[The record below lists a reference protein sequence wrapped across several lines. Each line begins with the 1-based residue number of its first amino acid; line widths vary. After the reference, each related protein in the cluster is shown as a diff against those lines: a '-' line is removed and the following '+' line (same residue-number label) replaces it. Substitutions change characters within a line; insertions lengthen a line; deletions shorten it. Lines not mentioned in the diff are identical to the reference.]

1 LAVAEKTPTS
11 GDELSGAVPTGR
23 GYILL
28 ACMMAQF
35 MAAVEATIVGTAMP
49 TIVADLGGFH
59 LFSWVF
65 ASYLLAQA
73 ASTPIYGRLAD
84 VYGRK
89 RVFIFGASLFLAAST
104 ACGFAWGMVPLIALR
119 TIQGFGSGAIQPIA
133 WTILGDVY
141 PPKERAMVQGYLS
154 AVFGTSAIAGPL
166 LGGFIVEH
174 LHWAL
179 VFWINIPVSIATMIM
194 LGIFLKERI
203 APRQHDIDY
212 LGALLLMV
220 GIGALMVVLV
230 QARSLD
236 RAVLIGL
243 SVLAILALAAL
254 AAQEARTREPIVPY
268 KLWRLPI
275 IVLGNIGSF
284 AIGALMMCN
293 GAFLPTYVQGA
304 MGASPAVAGL
314 ALGASSILWTFGTF
328 GAGRLMVRISYRAA
342 ALWGGVIMIIGAA
355 LLLTASPEYG
365 PAWVGLAAAVLGL
378 GMGFSNTTFVIATQT
393 SVGWSE
399 RGAATS
405 ANMFLRTVG
414 QSVGTAIF
422 GAVFNLGVGQRIA
435 GADDEINRLLDPAM
449 RATLGAVET
458 MRLSDAIAAAIHNVY
473 LIAAVLSA
481 GLLVLAF
488 RIPAGLSPGRQP
500 LPQEAP
506 RPVAGD

>member
-1 LAVAEKTPTS
+1 MDKSLASSEESAAAPR
-11 GDELSGAVPTGR
+11 GR
-23 GYILL
+23 GYILA

-73 ASTPIYGRLAD
+73 AATPIYGRLAD

-89 RVFIFGASLFLAAST
+89 RVFIVGATMFLLAST

-154 AVFGTSAIAGPL
+154 AVFGTSAIAGPV

-179 VFWINIPVSIATMIM
+179 VFWINIPVSIATMAM
-194 LGIFLKERI
+194 LAIFLKERI
-203 APRQHDIDY
+203 APQRHEIDY
-212 LGALLLMV
+212 LGAVLLMI

-230 QARSLD
+230 QARNLD
-236 RAVLIGL
+236 SEMLIGL
-243 SVLAILALAAL
+243 SALAVAALAAL
-254 AAQEARTREPIVPY
+254 VWQEARIREPIVPFR
-268 KLWRLPI
+268 LWRLPI

-314 ALGASSILWTFGTF
+314 ALGAASVLWTFGTF

-342 ALWGGVIMIIGAA
+342 ALWGGVIMVAGAA
-355 LLLTASPEYG
+355 LLLTATPANG
-365 PAWVGLAAAVLGL
+365 PAWAAFAAAVLGL
-378 GMGFSNTTFVIATQT
+378 GMGFSNTTFVVAVQT

-414 QSVGTAIF
+414 QAVGTAIF
-422 GAVFNLGVGQRIA
+422 GAVFNFVVGQRIA
-435 GADDEINRLLDPAM
+435 GADDAINRLLEPAT

-458 MRLSDAIAAAIHNVY
+458 LRLSDAIAAAIHNVY
-473 LIAAVLSA
+473 LIAGVLTIVLL
-481 GLLVLAF
+481 GLAL
-488 RIPAGLSPGRQP
+488 RIPAGLSPVRQP
-500 LPQEAP
+500 LPSEAS
-506 RPVAGD
+506 RPIAGD

>member
-1 LAVAEKTPTS
+1 VVTKTEAS
-11 GDELSGAVPTGR
+11 QDEVNGGASRGR
-23 GYILL
+23 GYILA

-141 PPKERAMVQGYLS
+141 PPRERAMVQGWLS

-174 LHWAL
+174 LSWAL
-179 VFWINIPVSIATMIM
+179 VFWINIPVSIATMGM
-194 LGIFLKERI
+194 LAVFLKENLKPQR
-203 APRQHDIDY
+203 HDIDY
-212 LGALLLMV
+212 LGALLLMI

-236 RAVLIGL
+236 PGVLIGL
-243 SVLAILALAAL
+243 SALAAGALAAL
-254 AAQEARTREPIVPY
+254 VWQEARTREPIVPY
-268 KLWRLPI
+268 QLWRLPI
-275 IVLGNIGSF
+275 IALGNIGSF
-284 AIGALMMCN
+284 AIGALMMSN

-314 ALGASSILWTFGTF
+314 TLGASSILWTFGTF
-328 GAGRLMVRISYRAA
+328 GAGRMMVRISYRAA
-342 ALWGGVIMIIGAA
+342 ALLGGVIMVVGAA
-355 LLLTASPEYG
+355 LLLTATPDYG
-365 PAWVGLAAAVLGL
+365 PAWVGFAAAVLGL
-378 GMGFSNTTFVIATQT
+378 GMGFCNTTFVIATQT

-414 QSVGTAIF
+414 QSVGTALF
-422 GAVFNLGVGQRIA
+422 GAVFNLGVGGRIA
-435 GADDEINRLLDPAM
+435 GADEEINRLLEPAT
-449 RATLGAVET
+449 RATLGAAET
-458 MRLSDAIAAAIHNVY
+458 LRLSDAIAAAIHNVY
-473 LIAAVLSA
+473 LIAAVLA
-481 GLLVLAF
+481 VVLLGLAF
-488 RIPAGLSPGRQP
+488 RIPAGLSPVRQA
-500 LPQEAP
+500 LPRDAQ
-506 RPVAGD
+506 RTVAGD

>member
-1 LAVAEKTPTS
+1 MSAS
-11 GDELSGAVPTGR
+11 GDDPNAARPRGR

-89 RVFIFGASLFLAAST
+89 RVFIFGATVFLLAST

-154 AVFGTSAIAGPL
+154 AVFGTSAIAGPV

-194 LGIFLKERI
+194 LAVFLKERI
-203 APRQHDIDY
+203 APQRRDIDY
-212 LGALLLMV
+212 LGALLLMI
-220 GIGALMVVLV
+220 GIGAVMVMLV
-230 QARSLD
+230 QAQNLD
-236 RAVLIGL
+236 RGLLIEL
-243 SVLAILALAAL
+243 SVLAVVSLSALVW
-254 AAQEARTREPIVPY
+254 QEARTREPIVPFR
-268 KLWRLPI
+268 LWRTPI

-284 AIGALMMCN
+284 AVGALMMCN

-314 ALGASSILWTFGTF
+314 ALGASSILWTAGTF
-328 GAGRLMVRISYRAA
+328 GAGRMMVRISYRAA
-342 ALWGGVIMIIGAA
+342 ALLGGVIMVAGAG
-355 LLLTASPEYG
+355 LLLTADPAYG
-365 PAWVGLAAAVLGL
+365 VVWVAFAAAVLGL
-378 GMGFSNTTFVIATQT
+378 GMGFSNTTFVIAVQT
-393 SVGWSE
+393 SVGWGE

-405 ANMFLRTVG
+405 ANMFLRTIG
-414 QSVGTAIF
+414 QSVGTALF
-422 GAVFNLGVGQRIA
+422 GAVFNFGVAQHIA
-435 GADDEINRLLDPAM
+435 GADNEINRLLEPAT
-449 RATLGAVET
+449 RATLGVAET
-458 MRLSDAIAAAIHNVY
+458 ARLGEAIAGAIHNVY
-473 LIAAVLSA
+473 LIAGVLTVA
-481 GLLVLAF
+481 LLLLAF
-488 RIPAGLSPGRQP
+488 RLPAGLSPVSQP
-500 LPQEAP
+500 MPQEAR
-506 RPVAGD
+506 RPAVGD

>member
-1 LAVAEKTPTS
+1 VAEEIARPN
-11 GDELSGAVPTGR
+11 EQERGAASRGR
-23 GYILL
+23 GYILT
-28 ACMMAQF
+28 ACMFAQF

-89 RVFIFGASLFLAAST
+89 RVFIFGASLFLVAST

-141 PPKERAMVQGYLS
+141 PPKERALVQGYLS

-166 LGGFIVEH
+166 LGGFIVEQ
-174 LHWAL
+174 LSWPL

-194 LGIFLKERI
+194 LAVFLKERL
-203 APRQHDIDY
+203 AKQRHEIDY
-212 LGALLLMV
+212 LGAVLLMI

-236 RAVLIGL
+236 STMLIALGTI
-243 SVLAILALAAL
+243 AILALGGL
-254 AAQEARTREPIVPY
+254 AWQEARIREPIVPY
-268 KLWRLPI
+268 RLWRLPI
-275 IVLGNIGSF
+275 IVIGNIGSF
-284 AIGALMMCN
+284 AIGALMMSN

-328 GAGRLMVRISYRAA
+328 GAGRVMVRLSYRAA
-342 ALWGGVIMIIGAA
+342 AIWGGVIMIIGAA
-355 LLLTASPEYG
+355 LLLTATPAYG
-365 PAWVGLAAAVLGL
+365 PLWVGIAAAVLGL

-422 GAVFNLGVGQRIA
+422 GAMFNLGVGSRIA
-435 GADDEINRLLDPAM
+435 GADEEINRLLEPAT
-449 RATLGAVET
+449 RATVDAAEAL
-458 MRLSDAIAAAIHNVY
+458 RLSDAIAAAIHNVY
-473 LIAAVLSA
+473 LVGGVLA
-481 GLLVLAF
+481 LGLFVLAF
-488 RIPAGLSPGRQP
+488 RIPAGLSPVRQP
-500 LPQEAP
+500 IPQEER
-506 RPVAGD
+506 RPAAAD

>member
-1 LAVAEKTPTS
+1 VTEEKPAS
-11 GDELSGAVPTGR
+11 ADEAAAPRGR

-28 ACMMAQF
+28 ACMFAQF

-89 RVFIFGASLFLAAST
+89 KVFIFGASIFLAAST

-119 TIQGFGSGAIQPIA
+119 TIQGFGAGAIQPIA

-141 PPKERAMVQGYLS
+141 PPRQRAMVQGYLS
-154 AVFGTSAIAGPL
+154 AVFGASAIAGPV

-174 LHWAL
+174 LHWSL

-194 LGIFLKERI
+194 LAVFLKERI
-203 APRQHDIDY
+203 APRHHDIDY
-212 LGALLLMV
+212 LGALLLMIS
-220 GIGALMVVLV
+220 IGALMVVLV
-230 QARSLD
+230 QVRSLD
-236 RAVLIGL
+236 TGTVIGL
-243 SVLAILALAAL
+243 SALAAIAS
-254 AAQEARTREPIVPY
+254 AALVWQEARTREPIVPY
-268 KLWRLPI
+268 KLWRIPI
-275 IVLGNIGSF
+275 IVLGNVGSF

-304 MGASPAVAGL
+304 MGARPAVAGL

-342 ALWGGVIMIIGAA
+342 ALWGGVIMVIGAA
-355 LLLTASPEYG
+355 LLLTATPAYG
-365 PAWVGLAAAVLGL
+365 PAWVAFGAAVLGL
-378 GMGFSNTTFVIATQT
+378 GMGFSNTTFVIAVQT

-414 QSVGTAIF
+414 QSVGTALF
-422 GAVFNLGVGQRIA
+422 GAVFNLAVGQRIA
-435 GADDEINRLLDPAM
+435 GADDEINRLLEPAT
-449 RATLGAVET
+449 RATLGAIET
-458 MRLSDAIAAAIHNVY
+458 LRLSDAIADAIHNVY
-473 LIAAVLSA
+473 LIAGVLT
-481 GLLVLAF
+481 LVLFGLAF
-488 RIPAGLSPGRQP
+488 RIPAGLSPVRQP
-500 LPQEAP
+500 LPQEQT
-506 RPVAGD
+506 RSVAGD

>member
-1 LAVAEKTPTS
+1 MSAS
-11 GDELSGAVPTGR
+11 GDDPNAARPRGR

-89 RVFIFGASLFLAAST
+89 RVFIFGATVFLLAST

-154 AVFGTSAIAGPL
+154 AVFGTSAIAGPV

-194 LGIFLKERI
+194 LAVFLKERI
-203 APRQHDIDY
+203 APQRRDIDY
-212 LGALLLMV
+212 LGALLLMI
-220 GIGALMVVLV
+220 GIGAVMVMLV
-230 QARSLD
+230 QAQNLD
-236 RAVLIGL
+236 RGLLIEL
-243 SVLAILALAAL
+243 SVLAVVSLSALVW
-254 AAQEARTREPIVPY
+254 QEARTREPIVPFR
-268 KLWRLPI
+268 LWRTPI

-284 AIGALMMCN
+284 A
-293 GAFLPTYVQGA
+293 V
-304 MGASPAVAGL
+304 
-314 ALGASSILWTFGTF
+314 GASSILWTAGTF
-328 GAGRLMVRISYRAA
+328 GAGRMMVRISYRAA
-342 ALWGGVIMIIGAA
+342 ALLGGVIMVAGAG
-355 LLLTASPEYG
+355 LLLTADPAYG
-365 PAWVGLAAAVLGL
+365 VVWVAFAAAVLGL
-378 GMGFSNTTFVIATQT
+378 GMGFSNTTFVIAVQT
-393 SVGWSE
+393 SVGWGE

-405 ANMFLRTVG
+405 ANMFLRTIG
-414 QSVGTAIF
+414 QSVGTALF
-422 GAVFNLGVGQRIA
+422 GAVFNFGVAQHIA
-435 GADDEINRLLDPAM
+435 GADNEINRLLEPAT
-449 RATLGAVET
+449 RATLGVAET
-458 MRLSDAIAAAIHNVY
+458 ARLGEAIAGAIHNVY
-473 LIAAVLSA
+473 LIAGVLTVA
-481 GLLVLAF
+481 LLLLAF
-488 RIPAGLSPGRQP
+488 RLPAGLSPVSQP
-500 LPQEAP
+500 MPQEAR
-506 RPVAGD
+506 RPAVGD

>member
-1 LAVAEKTPTS
+1 MAEGNQGS
-11 GDELSGAVPTGR
+11 GEQERAAAPTGR
-23 GYILL
+23 GYILT
-28 ACMMAQF
+28 ACMFAQF

-89 RVFIFGASLFLAAST
+89 RVFIFGACVFLAAST

-133 WTILGDVY
+133 WTILGDIY

-154 AVFGTSAIAGPL
+154 AVFGTSAIIGPL
-166 LGGFIVEH
+166 LGGFIVEN
-174 LHWAL
+174 LSWPL
-179 VFWINIPVSIATMIM
+179 VFWINIPVSIATMVM
-194 LGIFLKERI
+194 LAVFLKERLVSQ
-203 APRQHDIDY
+203 RHQIDY
-212 LGALLLMV
+212 LGAVLLMI

-230 QARSLD
+230 QASNLD
-236 RAVLIGL
+236 RTVLMSLGAVAVLALG
-243 SVLAILALAAL
+243 ALAW
-254 AAQEARTREPIVPY
+254 QEARIREPIVPY
-268 KLWRLPI
+268 RLWRLPI
-275 IVLGNIGSF
+275 IVFSNIGSF
-284 AIGALMMCN
+284 AIGALMMSN

-328 GAGRLMVRISYRAA
+328 GSGRMMVRMSYRAA
-342 ALWGGVIMIIGAA
+342 ALWGGVIMIVGAA
-355 LLLTASPEYG
+355 LLLTATPQYG
-365 PAWVGLAAAVLGL
+365 PAWVAFAAAILGL

-405 ANMFLRTVG
+405 ANMFLRTIG

-422 GAVFNLGVGQRIA
+422 GAMFNLGIGSRVS
-435 GADDEINRLLDPAM
+435 GAEEEINRLLEPAT
-449 RATLGAVET
+449 RASVEPSEAL
-458 MRLSDAIAAAIHNVY
+458 RLSEAIAAAIHNVY
-473 LIAAVLSA
+473 LVAGGLSVA
-481 GLLVLAF
+481 LFALAF
-488 RIPAGLSPGRQP
+488 LIPAGLSPIRQP
-500 LPQEAP
+500 AP
-506 RPVAGD
+506 REASRPAASD

>member
-1 LAVAEKTPTS
+1 
-11 GDELSGAVPTGR
+11 
-23 GYILL
+23 
-28 ACMMAQF
+28 MAQF

-73 ASTPIYGRLAD
+73 AATPIYGRLAD

-89 RVFIFGASLFLAAST
+89 RVFIVGATMFLLAST

-154 AVFGTSAIAGPL
+154 AVFGTSAIAGPV

-179 VFWINIPVSIATMIM
+179 VFWINIPVSIATMAM
-194 LGIFLKERI
+194 LAIFLKERI
-203 APRQHDIDY
+203 APQRHEIDY
-212 LGALLLMV
+212 LGAVLLMI

-230 QARSLD
+230 QARNLD
-236 RAVLIGL
+236 SEMLIGL
-243 SVLAILALAAL
+243 SALAVAALAAL
-254 AAQEARTREPIVPY
+254 VWQEARIREPIVPFR
-268 KLWRLPI
+268 LWRLPI

-314 ALGASSILWTFGTF
+314 ALGAASVLWTFGTF

-342 ALWGGVIMIIGAA
+342 ALWGGVIMVAGAA
-355 LLLTASPEYG
+355 LLLTATPANG
-365 PAWVGLAAAVLGL
+365 PAWAAFAAAVLGL
-378 GMGFSNTTFVIATQT
+378 GMGFSNTTFVVAVQT

-414 QSVGTAIF
+414 QAVGTAIF
-422 GAVFNLGVGQRIA
+422 GAVFNFVVGQRIA
-435 GADDEINRLLDPAM
+435 GADDAINRLLEPAT

-458 MRLSDAIAAAIHNVY
+458 LRLSDAIAAAIHNVY
-473 LIAAVLSA
+473 LIAGVLTIVLL
-481 GLLVLAF
+481 GLAL
-488 RIPAGLSPGRQP
+488 RIPAGLSPVRQP
-500 LPQEAP
+500 LPSEAS
-506 RPVAGD
+506 RPIAGD

>member
-1 LAVAEKTPTS
+1 MADKAETAHD
-11 GDELSGAVPTGR
+11 GLSAAAPRGR
-23 GYILL
+23 GYILA

-89 RVFIFGASLFLAAST
+89 RVFIFGASLFLVAST
-104 ACGFAWGMVPLIALR
+104 ACGFAWGMVPLIVLR
-119 TIQGFGSGAIQPIA
+119 MIQGFGSGAIQPIA

-141 PPKERAMVQGYLS
+141 PPRERAMVQGWLS

-179 VFWINIPVSIATMIM
+179 VFWINIPVSIATMAM
-194 LGIFLKERI
+194 LSIFLKEKLVAR
-203 APRQHDIDY
+203 RHDIDY
-212 LGALLLMV
+212 LGALLLMI

-236 RAVLIGL
+236 RGLLIGL
-243 SVLAILALAAL
+243 SALAIVALAAL
-254 AAQEARTREPIVPY
+254 VWQEAHTREPIVPY

-275 IVLGNIGSF
+275 IVAGNIGSF
-284 AIGALMMCN
+284 AIGALMMAN

-304 MGASPAVAGL
+304 MGASPAIAGL
-314 ALGASSILWTFGTF
+314 TLGASSILWTFGTF
-328 GAGRLMVRISYRAA
+328 GAGRVMVRISYRAA
-342 ALWGGVIMIIGAA
+342 ALLGGVIMVVGAA
-355 LLLTASPEYG
+355 LLLTATPDDG
-365 PAWVGLAAAVLGL
+365 PAWVGFAAAVLGL

-414 QSVGTAIF
+414 QSVGTALF
-422 GAVFNLGVGQRIA
+422 GAVFNLGVGGRIA
-435 GADDEINRLLDPAM
+435 GADEEINRLLEPAT
-449 RATLGAVET
+449 RATLGAAEV

-473 LIAAVLSA
+473 LISAVLA
-481 GLLVLAF
+481 VVLLGLAF
-488 RIPAGLSPGRQP
+488 RIPAGLSPVRQP
-500 LPQEAP
+500 VPSEAP
-506 RPVAGD
+506 RPVAGE

>member
-1 LAVAEKTPTS
+1 
-11 GDELSGAVPTGR
+11 
-23 GYILL
+23 
-28 ACMMAQF
+28 
-35 MAAVEATIVGTAMP
+35 
-49 TIVADLGGFH
+49 
-59 LFSWVF
+59 
-65 ASYLLAQA
+65 
-73 ASTPIYGRLAD
+73 
-84 VYGRK
+84 
-89 RVFIFGASLFLAAST
+89 VFIFGASLFLVAST

-141 PPKERAMVQGYLS
+141 PPRERAMVQGWLS

-179 VFWINIPVSIATMIM
+179 VFWINIPVSIATMGM
-194 LGIFLKERI
+194 LAVFLKENLKPQR
-203 APRQHDIDY
+203 HDIDY
-212 LGALLLMV
+212 LGALLLMI

-236 RAVLIGL
+236 RDVIIGL
-243 SVLAILALAAL
+243 SALAVAALAAL
-254 AAQEARTREPIVPY
+254 VWQEARTREPIVPY

-275 IVLGNIGSF
+275 IVVGNIGSF

-293 GAFLPTYVQGA
+293 GVFLPTYVQGA

-314 ALGASSILWTFGTF
+314 TLGASSILWTFGTF
-328 GAGRLMVRISYRAA
+328 GAGRVMVRISYRAA
-342 ALWGGVIMIIGAA
+342 ALLGGVIMIIGAA
-355 LLLTASPEYG
+355 LLLTATPEYG
-365 PAWVGLAAAVLGL
+365 PAWVGFAAAVLGL

-414 QSVGTAIF
+414 QSVGTALF
-422 GAVFNLGVGQRIA
+422 GAVFNLGVGGRIA
-435 GADDEINRLLDPAM
+435 GADEEINRLLEPAT
-449 RATLGAVET
+449 RATLGSVET

-473 LIAAVLSA
+473 LIAAMLAVA
-481 GLLVLAF
+481 LLALAF
-488 RIPAGLSPGRQP
+488 RVPAGLSPVRQP
-500 LPQEAP
+500 VPSEAR
-506 RPVAGD
+506 RPVAGE

>member
-1 LAVAEKTPTS
+1 
-11 GDELSGAVPTGR
+11 
-23 GYILL
+23 
-28 ACMMAQF
+28 MMAQF

-49 TIVADLGGFH
+49 SIVADLGGFH

-65 ASYLLAQA
+65 AAYLLTQA

-89 RVFIFGASLFLAAST
+89 RVFIFGASVFLVAST

-141 PPKERAMVQGYLS
+141 PPRERALVQGYLS

-179 VFWINIPVSIATMIM
+179 VFWINIPVSIAAM
-194 LGIFLKERI
+194 LMLSIFLKERI
-203 APRQHDIDY
+203 APRRHDIDY
-212 LGALLLMV
+212 LGAALLMV
-220 GIGALMVVLV
+220 GIGSLMVVLV
-230 QARSLD
+230 QATSLD
-236 RAVLIGL
+236 RGTLLGLGALAVL
-243 SVLAILALAAL
+243 SLAAL
-254 AAQEARTREPIVPY
+254 AVQEARTREPIVPY
-268 KLWRLPI
+268 QLWRLPI
-275 IVLGNIGSF
+275 IVVGNIGSF
-284 AIGALMMCN
+284 AIGALMMSN

-304 MGASPAVAGL
+304 MGATPAVAGL

-328 GAGRLMVRISYRAA
+328 GAGRIMVRISYRAA
-342 ALWGGVIMIIGAA
+342 ALLGGVIMILGAA
-355 LLLTASPEYG
+355 LLLTATPEYG
-365 PAWVGLAAAVLGL
+365 PAWVGFAAAVLGL

-414 QSVGTAIF
+414 QSVGTALF
-422 GAVFNLGVGQRIA
+422 GAVFNLGVGAHIA
-435 GADDEINRLLDPAM
+435 GVDDEINRLLEPAT
-449 RATLGAVET
+449 RASLGASEVARLSDGIAAAMHNIYLLGAV
-458 MRLSDAIAAAIHNVY
+458 LS
-473 LIAAVLSA
+473 LVLL
-481 GLLVLAF
+481 GLAF
-488 RIPAGLSPGRQP
+488 RIPAGLSPVRQP
-500 LPQEAP
+500 SPQEAP

>member
-1 LAVAEKTPTS
+1 
-11 GDELSGAVPTGR
+11 
-23 GYILL
+23 
-28 ACMMAQF
+28 
-35 MAAVEATIVGTAMP
+35 
-49 TIVADLGGFH
+49 
-59 LFSWVF
+59 
-65 ASYLLAQA
+65 
-73 ASTPIYGRLAD
+73 
-84 VYGRK
+84 
-89 RVFIFGASLFLAAST
+89 
-104 ACGFAWGMVPLIALR
+104 
-119 TIQGFGSGAIQPIA
+119 
-133 WTILGDVY
+133 
-141 PPKERAMVQGYLS
+141 
-154 AVFGTSAIAGPL
+154 
-166 LGGFIVEH
+166 
-174 LHWAL
+174 
-179 VFWINIPVSIATMIM
+179 
-194 LGIFLKERI
+194 
-203 APRQHDIDY
+203 
-212 LGALLLMV
+212 
-220 GIGALMVVLV
+220 
-230 QARSLD
+230 
-236 RAVLIGL
+236 VLIGL

-435 GADDEINRLLDPAM
+435 GADEEINQLLDPAM

-458 MRLSDAIAAAIHNVY
+458 IRLSDAIAAAIHNVY

-500 LPQEAP
+500 LPREAP
-506 RPVAGD
+506 RPATGD

>member
-1 LAVAEKTPTS
+1 
-11 GDELSGAVPTGR
+11 
-23 GYILL
+23 
-28 ACMMAQF
+28 
-35 MAAVEATIVGTAMP
+35 
-49 TIVADLGGFH
+49 
-59 LFSWVF
+59 VF

-89 RVFIFGASLFLAAST
+89 RVFIFGASLFLVAST
-104 ACGFAWGMVPLIALR
+104 ACGFAWGMVPLIVLR
-119 TIQGFGSGAIQPIA
+119 MIQGFGSGAIQPIA

-141 PPKERAMVQGYLS
+141 PPRERAMVQGWLS

-179 VFWINIPVSIATMIM
+179 VFWINIPVSIATMGM
-194 LGIFLKERI
+194 LAVFLKENLKPQR
-203 APRQHDIDY
+203 HDIDY
-212 LGALLLMV
+212 LGALLLMI

-236 RAVLIGL
+236 RDMLIGL
-243 SVLAILALAAL
+243 SALAVAAIAAL
-254 AAQEARTREPIVPY
+254 VWQEARTREPIVPY

-275 IVLGNIGSF
+275 IVVGNIGSF

-293 GAFLPTYVQGA
+293 GVFLPTYVQGA

-314 ALGASSILWTFGTF
+314 TLGASSILWTFGTF
-328 GAGRLMVRISYRAA
+328 GAGRVMVRISYRAA
-342 ALWGGVIMIIGAA
+342 AVLGGVIMIIGAA
-355 LLLTASPEYG
+355 LLLTATPEYG
-365 PAWVGLAAAVLGL
+365 PAWVGFAAAVLGL

-414 QSVGTAIF
+414 QSVGTALF
-422 GAVFNLGVGQRIA
+422 GAVFNLGVGGRIA
-435 GADDEINRLLDPAM
+435 GADEEINRLLEPAT

-473 LIAAVLSA
+473 LIAAVLTVV
-481 GLLVLAF
+481 LLALAF
-488 RIPAGLSPGRQP
+488 RVPAGLSPVRQP
-500 LPQEAP
+500 VPSEAR

>member
-1 LAVAEKTPTS
+1 MQQS
-11 GDELSGAVPTGR
+11 GDQQGDAASKGR
-23 GYILL
+23 GYILT
-28 ACMMAQF
+28 ACLFAQF
-35 MAAVEATIVGTAMP
+35 MAAVESTIVGTAMP

-73 ASTPIYGRLAD
+73 VSTPVYGRLAD

-89 RVFIFGASLFLAAST
+89 RVFIFGAALFLAAST
-104 ACGFAWGMVPLIALR
+104 ACGFAWGMVPLIVLR

-141 PPKERAMVQGYLS
+141 PPRERTMVQSYLS
-154 AVFGTSAIAGPL
+154 TVFGTSAIIGPL
-166 LGGFIVEH
+166 LGGFIVQQ
-174 LHWAL
+174 LSWPL
-179 VFWINIPVSIATMIM
+179 VFWINIPVSIAAMIM
-194 LGIFLKERI
+194 LAVFLKERI
-203 APRQHDIDY
+203 APRRHDIDY
-212 LGALLLMV
+212 VGAFLLMI

-236 RAVLIGL
+236 RGLLIGL
-243 SVLAILALAAL
+243 GVIAICALAAL
-254 AAQEARTREPIVPY
+254 GWQEARTREPIVPY
-268 KLWRLPI
+268 KLWRVPI
-275 IVLGNIGSF
+275 ILLANIGSF
-284 AIGALMMCN
+284 AIGALMMSN

-328 GAGRLMVRISYRAA
+328 GAGRVMLRLSYRAA
-342 ALWGGVIMIIGAA
+342 AIWGGVIMIVGAA
-355 LLLTASPEYG
+355 MLLTASPQYG
-365 PAWVGLAAAVLGL
+365 VFWVSFAAAVLGL

-422 GAVFNLGVGQRIA
+422 GAVFNLGVGGRIA
-435 GADDEINRLLDPAM
+435 GADEEINRLLEPAT
-449 RATLGAVET
+449 RASVDAAEA
-458 MRLSDAIAAAIHNVY
+458 MRLSEAIAAAIHNVY
-473 LIAAVLSA
+473 LMAGVLA
-481 GLLVLAF
+481 LGLFALAF
-488 RIPAGLSPGRQP
+488 RLPVGLSPVRQP
-500 LPQEAP
+500 APQP
-506 RPVAGD
+506 RSRPATGD

>member
-1 LAVAEKTPTS
+1 MAEENPVS
-11 GDELSGAVPTGR
+11 GEGGSTRGR

-89 RVFIFGASLFLAAST
+89 KVFIFGATVFLLAST
-104 ACGFAWGMVPLIALR
+104 ACGFAWGMVPLIVLR
-119 TIQGFGSGAIQPIA
+119 AIQGLGAGAIQPIA

-154 AVFGTSAIAGPL
+154 AVFGTSAIAGPV

-174 LHWAL
+174 LSWSL
-179 VFWINIPVSIATMIM
+179 VFWINIPVTIATVLM
-194 LGIFLKERI
+194 LAVFLKEHI
-203 APRQHDIDY
+203 APLRHDIDY
-212 LGALLLMV
+212 LGALLLMI

-230 QARSLD
+230 QARNLD
-236 RAVLIGL
+236 GDTLMILSAVA
-243 SVLAILALAAL
+243 VVALAAL
-254 AAQEARTREPIVPY
+254 TWQEARTREPIVPFR
-268 KLWRLPI
+268 LWREPI
-275 IVLGNIGSF
+275 IIVGNIGSF

-328 GAGRLMVRISYRAA
+328 GSGRLMVRLSYRAA
-342 ALWGGVIMIIGAA
+342 ALWGGVIMIVGAA
-355 LLLTASPEYG
+355 LLLTASPAYG
-365 PAWVGLAAAVLGL
+365 PAWVAFAAAVLGL
-378 GMGFSNTTFVIATQT
+378 GMGFSNTTFVIAVQT
-393 SVGWSE
+393 AVGWSE

-405 ANMFLRTVG
+405 GNMFLRTVG
-414 QSVGTAIF
+414 QSVGTALF

-435 GADDEINRLLDPAM
+435 GADEEINRLLEPAT
-449 RATLGAVET
+449 RATLGAIET
-458 MRLSDAIAAAIHNVY
+458 MRLSDAIATAMHNVY

-481 GLLVLAF
+481 VLLGLAF
-488 RIPAGLSPGRQP
+488 RIPAGLSPIRQP
-500 LPQEAP
+500 LPREAS

>member
-1 LAVAEKTPTS
+1 VENKAETS
-11 GDELSGAVPTGR
+11 QEDLSASAPRGR
-23 GYILL
+23 GYILA

-89 RVFIFGASLFLAAST
+89 RVFIFGAGLFLAAST

-141 PPKERAMVQGYLS
+141 PPRERAMVQGWLS

-174 LHWAL
+174 LRWAL
-179 VFWINIPVSIATMIM
+179 VFWINIPVSIAAMGM
-194 LGIFLKERI
+194 LAVFLKENLKPKR
-203 APRQHDIDY
+203 HDIDY
-212 LGALLLMV
+212 LGALLLMI

-236 RAVLIGL
+236 PGIMIGL
-243 SVLAILALAAL
+243 SALAAVALAAL
-254 AAQEARTREPIVPY
+254 VWHEARTREPIVPY

-275 IVLGNIGSF
+275 IALGNVGSF
-284 AIGALMMCN
+284 AIGALMMSN

-342 ALWGGVIMIIGAA
+342 ALLGGVIMIVGAA
-355 LLLTASPEYG
+355 LLLTATPEYG
-365 PAWVGLAAAVLGL
+365 PAWVGFAAAVLGL

-414 QSVGTAIF
+414 QSVGTALF
-422 GAVFNLGVGQRIA
+422 GAVFNLGVGGRIA
-435 GADDEINRLLDPAM
+435 GADEKINRLLEPAT
-449 RATLGAVET
+449 RATLGAIET

-473 LIAAVLSA
+473 LMAAVLA
-481 GLLVLAF
+481 VVLLGLAF
-488 RIPAGLSPGRQP
+488 RIPAGLSPVRQP
-500 LPQEAP
+500 VPSAAR